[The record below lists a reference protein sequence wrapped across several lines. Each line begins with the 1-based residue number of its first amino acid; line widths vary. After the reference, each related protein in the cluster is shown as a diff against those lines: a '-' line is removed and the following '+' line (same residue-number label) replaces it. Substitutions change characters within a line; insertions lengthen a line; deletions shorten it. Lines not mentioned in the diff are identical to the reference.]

1 MEKAESANL
10 AKTNFLNNMSHDI
23 RTPMNVILGYN
34 QMLGKRLTDPKL
46 LDYQKKIEQSGNM
59 LLSIINNVLDMA
71 RIESGR
77 VELDEDYV
85 KVSSILGE
93 VYDVFGEE
101 AQRKGITFLHEDN
114 VVHQYIICDG
124 TKIKEIM
131 INLVSNAIKY
141 TPDGGTVSLITT
153 ELPCS
158 EEGYVRIK
166 QKLRIQA
173 LA

>member
-1 MEKAESANL
+1 M
-10 AKTNFLNNMSHDI
+10 
-23 RTPMNVILGYN
+23 
-34 QMLGKRLTDPKL
+34 
-46 LDYQKKIEQSGNM
+46 
-59 LLSIINNVLDMA
+59 
-71 RIESGR
+71 
-77 VELDEDYV
+77 ELDEDYV